1 MVQAYYYK
9 EDSWGEIVKGR
20 EMKKKMIYVRAG
32 VREQEAFSKQFG
44 PFAFLN
50 LYGST
55 LYGLLDSKKKKV
67 ATLSGK
73 TWKTQKG
80 EISVALV
87 IYRDKQ
93 ER

>member
-1 MVQAYYYK
+1 
-9 EDSWGEIVKGR
+9 
-20 EMKKKMIYVRAG
+20 MKKKETIYVRAG
-32 VREQEAFSKQFG
+32 VREQGAFSKQWG

-55 LYGLLDSKKKKV
+55 LYGLISSKKKKIV
-67 ATLSGK
+67 RLNGK

-80 EISVALV
+80 EISQALV
-87 IYRDKQ
+87 IYMDKQ